1 MLECKV
7 CGTKFNAIIERHY
20 LARDN
25 GKTGLAVAFSS
36 TTEEGLYDAFSS
48 TTEEGLYDAFDC
60 PMCGC
65 QVIAKER
72 KREYIPFIST
82 DEEDTDDEQ
91 I

>member
-20 LARDN
+20 LARD
-25 GKTGLAVAFSS
+25 AVAFGS
-36 TTEEGLYDAFSS
+36 TAEESLYD
-48 TTEEGLYDAFDC
+48 TFDC

-72 KREYIPFIST
+72 KRDYIPFIST
-82 DEEDTDDEQ
+82 DEEDADDDQ

>member
-7 CGTKFNAIIERHY
+7 CGTKFN
-20 LARDN
+20 
-25 GKTGLAVAFSS
+25 
-36 TTEEGLYDAFSS
+36 
-48 TTEEGLYDAFDC
+48 AFDC

-72 KREYIPFIST
+72 KRDYIPFIST
-82 DEEDTDDEQ
+82 DEEDADDDQ

>member
-7 CGTKFNAIIERHY
+7 CGTKFNAII
-20 LARDN
+20 
-25 GKTGLAVAFSS
+25 
-36 TTEEGLYDAFSS
+36 
-48 TTEEGLYDAFDC
+48 

-82 DEEDTDDEQ
+82 NEEDTDDEQ

>member
-7 CGTKFNAIIERHY
+7 CGTKFNAI
-20 LARDN
+20 A
-25 GKTGLAVAFSS
+25 
-36 TTEEGLYDAFSS
+36 EEC
-48 TTEEGLYDAFDC
+48 LYDAFDC

-72 KREYIPFIST
+72 KRDYIPFIST
-82 DEEDTDDEQ
+82 DKEDADDDQ